1 VSLVRD
7 GRELLGQSIA
17 TQVATHAA
25 FDGVVPE
32 LASRLHVE
40 LILPVYRQ
48 ALAESGLHA
57 HDIDAIAVT
66 NRPGLA
72 GSLVVGLNFAKGL
85 SVSLGVPF
93 VGVDHILGHL
103 YAVQL
108 HAAPAYPYLGLVVS
122 GGHTLIALVRAPLE
136 VEILGGTIDDACG
149 EAFDKVSKFHGFGFP
164 GGVAV
169 DRLARRGDARAFDFP
184 DAQLH
189 KGEHRYDVSYSGLK
203 TAVINQL
210 DHFRNHEFEK
220 TPENIAAAF
229 ERAAVDMVLRRLF
242 RAVQDTGVS
251 RVAVGGGVAANTY
264 LREALRVREDLEVVI
279 PPPEL
284 CTDNAAMI
292 AGLGYH
298 VLEQEGPAGLD
309 LDISARVPR
318 FRRGYP

>member
-1 VSLVRD
+1 
-7 GRELLGQSIA
+7 
-17 TQVATHAA
+17 VATHAP

-40 LILPVYRQ
+40 LIHPVYKKTVE
-48 ALAESGLHA
+48 ESGLGA
-57 HDIDAIAVT
+57 EAIDGIAVS

-85 SVSLGVPF
+85 SVALGVPI
-93 VGVDHILGHL
+93 VGVDHILAHL

-108 HAAPAYPYLGLVVS
+108 DAPLDYPYLGLVVS
-122 GGHTLIALVRAPLE
+122 GGHTLIAMVRGPLK
-136 VEILGGTIDDACG
+136 VEILGTTIDDACG

-169 DRLARRGDARAFDFP
+169 DRLARRGDSRAFDFP

-210 DHFRNHEFEK
+210 DRFRKPTYEK

-229 ERAAVDMVLRRLF
+229 ERAAIDMVLRRLF
-242 RAVQDTGVS
+242 RAAEDTGVS

-264 LREALRVREDLEVVI
+264 LREVLAARKELKVVI
-279 PPPEL
+279 PPHEL

-292 AGLGYH
+292 GGLGYH
-298 VLEQEGPAGLD
+298 VLEQEGEADLALD
-309 LDISARVPR
+309 VQPRVPR
-318 FRRGYP
+318 FRSSYP